1 MKLRLTFASLAFSLL
16 LGTVGVDA
24 ADSTGAPAVAKS
36 AAPESF
42 QIRNQKFGDLLR
54 PEDANNAPGTRLVLY
69 SAQPWKCVTW
79 KFLPAGDTVFQLQ
92 NHFTGKTFAA
102 DAKPGQVQ
110 PAVTQ
115 VVFAKEAGERPR
127 WQFTKLSDGTYRIND
142 PQSGKALTAVKA
154 EGSSTVTIAIEPWR
168 DAGEQKWELLKTD
181 PAKLT
186 M

>member
-1 MKLRLTFASLAFSLL
+1 MKLRFILASLSFSLL
-16 LGTVGVDA
+16 LGVADSRA
-24 ADSTGAPAVAKS
+24 ADSAVGLAPTKS

-54 PEDANNAPGTRLVLY
+54 PEDADSAPGTRLVLY
-69 SAQPWKCVTW
+69 PAQPWKCLTW
-79 KFLPAGDTVFQLQ
+79 KFLPAGDAVFQLQ
-92 NHFTGKTFAA
+92 NHFNSKTFAA
-102 DAKPGQVQ
+102 DAKAGQPQ

-115 VVFAKEAGERPR
+115 VVFAKEAGERPK
-127 WQFTKLSDGTYRIND
+127 WQFTKLSDGTYRITD

-154 EGSSTVTIAIEPWR
+154 EASSTVTIVIAPWR

-181 PAKLT
+181 PAKLS